1 MGFTWSS
8 VAHAFASLFKDVVTV
23 SKKVEIV
30 LSDVEAEAPVIEA
43 LTSLVSPGATAVEQI
58 AFGALGSL
66 IAAVHAVDTAAS
78 ANGVNVSFDATVVA
92 EIKAL
97 IAEFPQIVSQVEAAF
112 PKAKAKV

>member
-8 VAHAFASLFKDVVTV
+8 IGHAFASVFKDVVTV

-43 LTSLVSPGATAVEQI
+43 LTTLVSPGAAAVEQI

-66 IAAVHAVDTAAS
+66 IAAVHGLENAAS
-78 ANGVNVSFDATVVA
+78 VNGVNVSFDATVVA

-97 IAEFPQIVSQVEAAF
+97 ILQFPQIVAQVEAAF
-112 PKAKAKV
+112 PKAKAKA